1 MVFIVSVIL
10 WVVLGIVALIVLYV
24 IVVFNSLIMLKN
36 RVENAWSQID
46 VQLKRRYDLIP
57 NLINTVKGYMKHEKG
72 TLTELTK
79 MRSQLISGPMSQKAK
94 ASDAVSNALKS
105 LFAVAENYP
114 KLQASENFKML
125 QEELSGTESKIAYA
139 RQFYND
145 NVMSLNNKI
154 QQFPSSIIANML
166 KFPQKE
172 FFKADQGERKA
183 VKVEF

>member
-1 MVFIVSVIL
+1 MNIALWAVVGILSLIALYIIVT
-10 WVVLGIVALIVLYV
+10 
-24 IVVFNSLIMLKN
+24 FNSLIYLRN
-36 RVENAWSQID
+36 RVDNAWSQID

-57 NLINTVKGYMKHEKG
+57 NLVNTVKGYMKHEKG
-72 TLTELTK
+72 VLTEITK
-79 MRSQLISGPMSQKAK
+79 ARSQLVSGSMDQKAK
-94 ASDAVSNALKS
+94 ASDAISSALKT

-125 QEELSGTESKIAYA
+125 QEELSGTESKIAYS

-166 KFPQKE
+166 NFKEKE
-172 FFKADQGERKA
+172 FFKTEEKERKS